1 MTKKIKKN
9 TIDESFFGDLER
21 SASDIKKA
29 WSKQQSGGLG
39 TALKAFFSPERARTG
54 VSMQDQAAKN
64 TYVKNFVARSLQSIN
79 AAIDNELVDMGSDTT
94 SATTSATSTAP
105 AAAAS
110 TTPTAPTAPTLG
122 ETSYQELN
130 ALFET
135 YMRMMDEQRK
145 NKKPRGQ
152 RKAERRRRGTTT
164 AAGAAG
170 QQSTGQTAGQT
181 DSTPDASGNTQQQQ
195 TSGQLPS
202 IGAWYKEN
210 FLKPY
215 LQGINYKSAEAKID
229 QILKNFPTSI
239 KNKTIKTDLAKL
251 ANIAWALGFTANPQ
265 KYRR

>member
-29 WSKQQSGGLG
+29 WGKKQSGGLG
-39 TALKAFFSPERARTG
+39 TTLKAFFSPERARTG

-79 AAIDNELVDMGSDTT
+79 TAIDNELVDMGSDTT
-94 SATTSATSTAP
+94 SATTSATSSATP
-105 AAAAS
+105 
-110 TTPTAPTAPTLG
+110 TTPSAPTLG
-122 ETSYQELN
+122 ESSYHQLN

-145 NKKPRGQ
+145 NKKTRAQ
-152 RKAERRRRGTTT
+152 RKAQKPAKGATT
-164 AAGAAG
+164 ATGVAG
-170 QQSTGQTAGQT
+170 QQPTGKTASDTGSKQKSQT
-181 DSTPDASGNTQQQQ
+181 P
-195 TSGQLPS
+195 GQLPS

-210 FLKPY
+210 FLASY
-215 LQGINYKSAEAKID
+215 LKGINYQSAEAKID

-239 KNKTIKTDLAKL
+239 KNKTINADLTKL

-265 KYRR
+265 TYKR